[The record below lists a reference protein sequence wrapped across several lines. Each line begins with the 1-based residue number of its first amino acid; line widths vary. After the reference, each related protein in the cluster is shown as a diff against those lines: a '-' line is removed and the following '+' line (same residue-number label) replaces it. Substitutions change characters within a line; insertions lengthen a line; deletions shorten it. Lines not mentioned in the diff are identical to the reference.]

1 MEIKDPIELL
11 RECLKYEHALD
22 LLREKLGIE
31 LKSGWHYACLDRL
44 ADEIEAAYMKLP
56 VDADGLPI
64 HIGDTLLKS
73 TGAPKASYGEVV
85 GVSDDSVW
93 FDAKDGW
100 ESNWSNLT
108 RHVKPDA
115 VAEELARFLSACG
128 DDDPHYYDEQI
139 AEFAERI
146 RKAVDHEQG

>member
-1 MEIKDPIELL
+1 MDSNNPIEQL
-11 RECLKYEHALD
+11 REHARKVSDMAAELSEHGFSPIGFQLEA
-22 LLREKLGIE
+22 I
-31 LKSGWHYACLDRL
+31 AN
-44 ADEIEAAYMKLP
+44 EIEAQYLKLP
-56 VDADGLPI
+56 VDEDGVPI
-64 HIGDTLLKS
+64 HIGDMLLKS
-73 TGAPKASYGEVV
+73 TGAPQASYGEVV
-85 GVSDDSVW
+85 GLSDDSVW

-146 RKAVDHEQG
+146 RKAVEQ